1 MEEALGKL
9 YFRVRDNGA
18 TVFRVDAEN
27 RQRRL
32 ELDQLATVNL
42 RKGVVRANGDREITP
57 EEMAAIEG
65 WIDARKATLA
75 QRDVDDL
82 WRCVD
87 YLNQTAH
94 LIQTRADDDAA
105 DEATDALLM
114 AMHDL
119 RMVLVRKKAERL
131 AEQG

>member
-1 MEEALGKL
+1 MTDTLGKL

-18 TVFRVDAEN
+18 TVFRVDSEN

-42 RKGVVRANGDREITP
+42 RKGAVRANGDREILP
-57 EEMAAIEG
+57 EELAAIET
-65 WIDARKATLA
+65 WIAARKETLEK
-75 QRDVDDL
+75 RDVDDL

-94 LIQTRADDDAA
+94 LIQTRADDDATDA
-105 DEATDALLM
+105 ATDALLM

-131 AEQG
+131 AQGD

>member
-1 MEEALGKL
+1 MEETLGKL

-18 TVFRVDAEN
+18 TVFRVDTEN

-42 RKGVVRANGDREITP
+42 RKGVVRANGDREISDD
-57 EEMAAIEG
+57 EMAAIDR
-65 WIDARKATLA
+65 WIEARKETLA
-75 QRDVDDL
+75 ARDVDDL

-94 LIQTRADDDAA
+94 LIQTRGDDDAT
-105 DEATDALLM
+105 DEATEALLM